1 MIKFVGY
8 FFKFV
13 GYFVGYFFLRSYD
26 RPIRRKKSFKNNK
39 IRFPTKIRG
48 PSYKRK
54 TAAPMLACAIF
65 LSLNG
70 HRMSKFQYF
79 FMEPTL

>member
-26 RPIRRKKSFKNNK
+26 LPIRRKKSLTNNK

-48 PSYKRK
+48 TNYNTEMYRK
-54 TAAPMLACAIF
+54 
-65 LSLNG
+65 LSDIG
-70 HRMSKFQYF
+70 R
-79 FMEPTL
+79 